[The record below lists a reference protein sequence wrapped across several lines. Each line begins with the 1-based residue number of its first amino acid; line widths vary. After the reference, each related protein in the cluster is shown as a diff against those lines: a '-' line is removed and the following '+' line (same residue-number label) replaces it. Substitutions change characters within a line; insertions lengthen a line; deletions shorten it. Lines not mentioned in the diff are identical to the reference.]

1 MTIFGYLLLT
11 DSVASCIITA
21 MLINVTKIKST
32 AEKLEALSVMET
44 IDAAGYGYGELVL
57 TAPVEFR
64 GTIEHAMPYFHL
76 NGEMTAEL
84 ELVCARCLTSFRQS
98 FTVSVDEAFTN
109 REEARSEDDEVSFF
123 TGDELDITP
132 ALLKALFLE
141 IPMHPLCQSDCRG
154 LCPGCGTD
162 LNKSDCVCK
171 HDDVDWR
178 LEKLKTLFTAMNDDE
193 EV

>member
-1 MTIFGYLLLT
+1 MTGR
-11 DSVASCIITA
+11 AACCIITA

-32 AEKLEALSVMET
+32 AEKLENLSLREE
-44 IDAAGYGYGELVL
+44 IDAAAYGYAELVL
-57 TAPVEFR
+57 TSPVEFG
-64 GTIEHAMPYFHL
+64 GTIEHAAPYFHL
-76 NGEMTAEL
+76 KGELKAEL

-98 FTVSVDEAFTN
+98 FTVAVDEAFTN
-109 REEARSEDDEVSFF
+109 REEACSEDDEVGFF

-141 IPMHPLCQSDCRG
+141 IPMHPLCQPDCRG
-154 LCPGCGTD
+154 LCPGCGAD
-162 LNKSDCVCK
+162 LNKGACSCR

-178 LEKLKTLFTAMNDDE
+178 LEKLKTLFAKMNDDK